1 MSYSVV
7 KKEDQVSPH
16 HVFFVIHGMQIGV
29 GMLGFERIVAEH
41 AEQDAWISVLLSGL
55 ALHLIL
61 WMMYKILERGKGDI
75 FQIHH
80 QMFGRVFGNIVSG
93 ILFFYVA
100 ALFVNTLRSY
110 EEVIE
115 VWMFPQLNTWFFS
128 GVLVILAFYFV
139 AGGFQ
144 VVTGIAIFSLL
155 VGLPL
160 VLLEFYPLKEAHF
173 INLLPV
179 LNHSWTDMLL
189 STRSM
194 TFTNL
199 GVEFLLFFYLY
210 IKEPNK
216 SKKWAHYGVAFTTS
230 IYLLYLLVA
239 ITYFSAEKLKITVW
253 ASLTLWKTVDL
264 PFIDRFEY
272 MGIAI
277 WLFVILSNLAL
288 TLWSAQRYFQTFSK
302 VSPRKI
308 TLLLCIIMW
317 ITSNLF
323 KGRIEINYF
332 TNFLNQFG
340 FYFLFIYIPFLFL
353 LQRLIQKMRSTT
365 NAKVD

>member
-1 MSYSVV
+1 MSYTVV

-16 HVFFVIHGMQIGV
+16 HVFFLIHGMQVGV

-41 AEQDAWISVLLSGL
+41 SEQDAWIAVLLSGL
-55 ALHLIL
+55 SFHLIL
-61 WMMYKILERGKGDI
+61 WMIYKILERGKGDI
-75 FQIHH
+75 FQVHH
-80 QMFGRVFGNIVSG
+80 QIFGRVLGNIVSG
-93 ILFFYVA
+93 ILFFYAA
-100 ALFVNTLRSY
+100 ALFVNTLRTY

-128 GVLVILAFYFV
+128 AVVIILAFYFV

-144 VVTGIAIFSLL
+144 VVTGIAIFSILI
-155 VGLPL
+155 GLPL
-160 VLLEFYPLKEAHF
+160 VILEYYPLKEAHLSY
-173 INLLPV
+173 LLPV
-179 LNHSWTDMLL
+179 FNHSWIAILL
-189 STRSM
+189 SMKSM
-194 TFTNL
+194 TYTNL
-199 GVEFLLFFYLY
+199 GIEFLLFFYAY
-210 IKEPNK
+210 IKEPKK
-216 SKKWAHYGVAFTTS
+216 SKKWAHYGVSFTTFVYLF
-230 IYLLYLLVA
+230 YLLIAL
-239 ITYFSAEKLKITVW
+239 TYFTAEKLNITVW

-277 WLFVILSNLAL
+277 WLFVILSNLSL

-323 KGRIEINYF
+323 KGRLEINSIN
-332 TNFLNQFG
+332 TFLNRFG
-340 FYFLFIYIPFLFL
+340 FSLLFIYIPFLFL
-353 LQRLIQKMRSTT
+353 LQFMISKVRSTT